1 MSVIVSTYNR
11 CGLLEGALLS
21 LLAQNAPPDFEVLV
35 VDNNST
41 DDTRA
46 AVQSLAAQYPERL
59 RYFFEPKQGLSYGRN
74 TGIANA
80 TAQIIAFTD
89 DDVRVAPDWVYRIKA
104 AFEANPDIDFLGGKV
119 TPRWPEAPPSWLTEA
134 QWAPLALL
142 DYGNEP
148 FYVDSEKQLCLIGAN
163 LAFRRRA
170 FDKVGLFKTDFQRVK
185 DGIGSLEDHE
195 MLLRLWSFNCRGL
208 YLPQLVVTAEIEVE
222 RMEKH
227 YHRRWHA
234 GHGRFYAALRSPE
247 IERSRL
253 GSIFGIPAHLYRGAL
268 KDIWGWTLSRVRNRR
283 DQAFAYELRLRH
295 FGGFVRRR
303 WSDFFSFRHQGQ
315 AG

>member
-1 MSVIVSTYNR
+1 MSIIVSTYNR
-11 CGLLEGALLS
+11 CELLKGALLS
-21 LLAQNAPPDFEVLV
+21 LLSQNAPPDFEVLV

-41 DDTRA
+41 DNTRA

-59 RYFFEPKQGLSYGRN
+59 RYFFEPMQGLSYARN

-80 TAQIIAFTD
+80 RAQIIAFTD
-89 DDVRVAPDWVYRIKA
+89 DDVRVAPDWVYQIKVG
-104 AFEANPDIDFLGGKV
+104 FDANPDIDFVGGKV
-119 TPRWPEAPPSWLTEA
+119 AALWPSTPPSWLTKA

-163 LAFRRRA
+163 FAFRRRA
-170 FDKVGLFKTDFQRVK
+170 FDKVGLFRTDFQRVK

-195 MLLRLWSFNCRGL
+195 LLLRLWRCHRRGL
-208 YLPQLVVTAEIEVE
+208 YLPQLVVTAEIEAE

-247 IERSRL
+247 VERSRIGNIL
-253 GSIFGIPAHLYRGAL
+253 GVPSHLYRSAL
-268 KDIWGWTLSRVRNRR
+268 KDSLGWMLSIVRNRR
-283 DQAFAYELRLRH
+283 DQAFAYEVRLRH

-303 WSDFFSFRHQGQ
+303 WRDLFSFRRHGQ